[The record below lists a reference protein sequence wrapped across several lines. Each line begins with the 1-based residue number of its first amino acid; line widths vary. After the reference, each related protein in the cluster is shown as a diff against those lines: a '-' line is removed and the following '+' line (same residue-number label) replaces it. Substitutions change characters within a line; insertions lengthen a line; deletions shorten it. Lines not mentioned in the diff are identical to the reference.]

1 MIKPAVSNK
10 EIFSLRLQMAACGH
24 GMTGRKKRNSV
35 SQASV
40 VLENA
45 AEKTPAHLW
54 VARLRLW
61 TLRFDFNL
69 THTKGG
75 VAARVSQT

>member
-1 MIKPAVSNK
+1 M
-10 EIFSLRLQMAACGH
+10 
-24 GMTGRKKRNSV
+24 GRKRNSA

-45 AEKTPAHLW
+45 AEKTPARLC

-61 TLRFDFNL
+61 TLRLEFNL
-69 THTKGG
+69 THAKGG
-75 VAARVSQT
+75 VAARISQT